1 MKMNRIHWLSLS
13 AFLAATLLTGCE
25 DREAAA
31 AAQAAALAARNE
43 QAAGQAEREF
53 NAAIDNQHW
62 ALAKAQADVLLA
74 NWPDTE
80 AAARVLGRFDE
91 VKTRAEAEREA
102 RRVAALWAYSVTR
115 VQGGQQHSAAIYGKD
130 MIDLDG
136 RGKRP
141 VRLIFRDHPSWGRSS
156 YLVLE
161 RGDFARACYR
171 NCQVKVTVD
180 DAAPRNMAANRPD
193 TDEAIAM
200 FINDERALWRRI
212 RGAERL
218 AIEFPVHDGS
228 RHTVVFEVAGLDR
241 SRLPGWD

>member
-1 MKMNRIHWLSLS
+1 MKRIHWLFLF
-13 AFLAATLLTGCE
+13 AVLAASVLAGCE
-25 DREAAA
+25 DRDAVAARE
-31 AAQAAALAARNE
+31 AAALAARNE
-43 QAAGQAEREF
+43 QAAGRAEQEF
-53 NAAIDNQHW
+53 NAAVNGEHW

-74 NWPDTE
+74 NWPETE
-80 AAARVLGRFDE
+80 AAARVQAQFDE

-102 RRVAALWAYSVTR
+102 RRVAALWAYSVTQ

-130 MIDLDG
+130 MIDTDG

-141 VRLIFRDHPSWGRSS
+141 VRLIFRDHPAWGRSS

-171 NCQVKVTVD
+171 RCQVKVAVD

-200 FINDERALWRRI
+200 FINDDKALWRRI
-212 RGAERL
+212 RDANHL
-218 AIEFPVHDGS
+218 SIEFPVRDGS